1 MCIRDRFMRDL
12 NVSEYLFVFSLFSIW
27 SLLLINIILAMGGYI
42 FYFKNFD
49 KEIKEIDEYP
59 MISILV
65 PAHNE
70 AKVIGRTVESLLLLN
85 YPKSKM
91 ELIVINDNSSDN
103 SKEILEN
110 IKDRYNN
117 YNFTIINTDSLTGGK
132 GKSNALNIGYKVSKG
147 DFIAVYDADNTPDKN
162 ALRYLVQT
170 IVMNDEL
177 GAVIGKFRTR
187 NKNKNLLTKFIN
199 IETLSFQWMSQAG
212 RWQLF
217 NLCTIPGTNFILRRS
232 IIEEIEGWDSKA
244 IAEDTEISFRIYKL
258 GYKIKLVPQSITWEQ
273 EPETVKV
280 WIKQRTRWAKGNIY
294 VLMKY
299 IKNIFK
305 QGRNKIVFDIAY
317 FFSVYFLFLTT
328 VIISDILCV
337 LSISKLVEISIP
349 INFFLIW
356 ILSYLLF
363 IIEVSISLTI
373 EKGEATIENI
383 FIVAIMYFTY
393 SQLWLFVA
401 IKGMIEYLKD
411 IIFKREVKWYK
422 TERF

>member
-1 MCIRDRFMRDL
+1 L

-132 GKSNALNIGYKVSKG
+132 GKSNALNIGYTISKG

-232 IIEEIEGWDSKA
+232 IIEEIGGWDSKA

-317 FFSVYFLFLTT
+317 FFSVYFLFLTS
-328 VIISDILCV
+328 VIISDILFV

>member
-1 MCIRDRFMRDL
+1 M
-12 NVSEYLFVFSLFSIW
+12 
-27 SLLLINIILAMGGYI
+27 
-42 FYFKNFD
+42 
-49 KEIKEIDEYP
+49 
-59 MISILV
+59 
-65 PAHNE
+65 
-70 AKVIGRTVESLLLLN
+70 
-85 YPKSKM
+85 
-91 ELIVINDNSSDN
+91 
-103 SKEILEN
+103 
-110 IKDRYNN
+110 
-117 YNFTIINTDSLTGGK
+117 
-132 GKSNALNIGYKVSKG
+132 
-147 DFIAVYDADNTPDKN
+147 
-162 ALRYLVQT
+162 
-170 IVMNDEL
+170 
-177 GAVIGKFRTR
+177 
-187 NKNKNLLTKFIN
+187 
-199 IETLSFQWMSQAG
+199 
-212 RWQLF
+212 
-217 NLCTIPGTNFILRRS
+217 RRS
-232 IIEEIEGWDSKA
+232 IIEEIGGWDSKA

-317 FFSVYFLFLTT
+317 FFSVYFLFLTS
-328 VIISDILCV
+328 VIISDILFV

>member
-1 MCIRDRFMRDL
+1 MRGL
-12 NVSEYLFVFSLFSIW
+12 NVSEYLFIFSLFSIW
-27 SLLLINIILAMGGYI
+27 SLLLINIVLAMGGYL

-49 KEIKEIDEYP
+49 KKIKKINRYP
-59 MISILV
+59 MVSILV

-85 YPKSKM
+85 YPKDKM

-103 SKEILEN
+103 SREILES
-110 IKDRYNN
+110 IKSKYKN
-117 YNFTIINTDSLTGGK
+117 YNFTIINTDSTTGGK
-132 GKSNALNIGYKVSKG
+132 GKSNALNIGYKISKG
-147 DFIAVYDADNTPDKN
+147 EFIAVYDADNTPDRD
-162 ALRYLVQT
+162 ALRYLIQT
-170 IVMNDEL
+170 IVIDDEL

-187 NKNKNLLTKFIN
+187 NKSKNLLTKFIN

-217 NLCTIPGTNFILRRS
+217 NLCTIPGTNFILRKS
-232 IIEEIEGWDSKA
+232 IIEEIGGWDSKA

-273 EPETVKV
+273 EPETIKV

-305 QGRNKIVFDIAY
+305 QGKNKIVFDIAY
-317 FFSVYFLFLTT
+317 FFSVYFLFLTS
-328 VIISDILCV
+328 VIISDILFV
-337 LSISKLVEISIP
+337 LSVFKLIEISIP
-349 INFFLIW
+349 INFIIIW
-356 ILSYLLF
+356 ILSYILF

-401 IKGMIEYLKD
+401 IKGMVEYLKD

>member
-1 MCIRDRFMRDL
+1 
-12 NVSEYLFVFSLFSIW
+12 
-27 SLLLINIILAMGGYI
+27 MGGYI

-132 GKSNALNIGYKVSKG
+132 GKSNALNIGYTISKG

-232 IIEEIEGWDSKA
+232 IIEEIGGWDSKA

-317 FFSVYFLFLTT
+317 FFSVYFLFLTS
-328 VIISDILCV
+328 VIISDILFV

-393 SQLWLFVA
+393 SQLWLFVV

>member
-1 MCIRDRFMRDL
+1 MRDL
-12 NVSEYLFVFSLFSIW
+12 NISEYLFIFSLFSIW

-49 KEIKEIDEYP
+49 KEVKKINEYP
-59 MISILV
+59 IVSILV

-70 AKVIGRTVESLLLLN
+70 AKVIGKTVESLLLLN
-85 YPKSKM
+85 YPKDKM

-103 SKEILEN
+103 SKDILED
-110 IKDRYNN
+110 IKNKYNN
-117 YNFTIINTDSLTGGK
+117 YNFTIINTDNLTGGK
-132 GKSNALNIGYKVSKG
+132 GKSNALNIGYTISKG
-147 DFIAVYDADNTPDKN
+147 EFIAVYDADNTPDRN
-162 ALRYLVQT
+162 ALRYLIQT
-170 IVMNDEL
+170 IVMDDEL

-217 NLCTIPGTNFILRRS
+217 NLCTIPGTNFILRKS
-232 IIEEIEGWDSKA
+232 IIEEIRGWDSKA

-305 QGRNKIVFDIAY
+305 QGKNKIVFDIAY
-317 FFSVYFLFLTT
+317 FFSVYFLFLTS
-328 VIISDILCV
+328 VIISDILFV
-337 LSISKLVEISIP
+337 LSIFKLVEISIP
-349 INFFLIW
+349 INFFIIW

-363 IIEVSISLTI
+363 IIEVSISLSI
-373 EKGEATIENI
+373 EKGEATLENI

-411 IIFKREVKWYK
+411 VIFKREVKWYK

>member
-1 MCIRDRFMRDL
+1 MRDL

-132 GKSNALNIGYKVSKG
+132 GKSNALNIGYTISKG

-232 IIEEIEGWDSKA
+232 IIEEIGGWDSKA

-317 FFSVYFLFLTT
+317 FFSVYFLFLTS
-328 VIISDILCV
+328 VIISDILFV

-363 IIEVSISLTI
+363 IIEVSISLAI